1 MSRLSFKNSGTEGML
16 DVILACLLI
25 FMLFSALAKNETA
38 TDSAQ
43 SQTPSE
49 VSLPPIDLSKSEKQQ
64 QGHSQNEA
72 LNISLKFK
80 QDKLI
85 IFIDDKAMSLA
96 QFKEELLQLK
106 SIAQVNLRRDRD
118 LPISFEDDVIL
129 ACQAAGIHQVSIVME
144 I

>member
-25 FMLFSALAKNETA
+25 FMLFSALAKN
-38 TDSAQ
+38 DNSAE
-43 SQTPSE
+43 SSKAQTPSE
-49 VSLPPIDLSKSEKQQ
+49 VSLPPMDLSKSEKQQ
-64 QGHSQNEA
+64 QGHSQSEA
-72 LNISLKFK
+72 LNISLKLN
-80 QDKLI
+80 QNKLI
-85 IFIDDKAMSLA
+85 IYLDDKAMNLA

-106 SIAQVNLRRDRD
+106 TIAQVNLRRDRD
-118 LPISFEDDVIL
+118 IPISFEDDVIL